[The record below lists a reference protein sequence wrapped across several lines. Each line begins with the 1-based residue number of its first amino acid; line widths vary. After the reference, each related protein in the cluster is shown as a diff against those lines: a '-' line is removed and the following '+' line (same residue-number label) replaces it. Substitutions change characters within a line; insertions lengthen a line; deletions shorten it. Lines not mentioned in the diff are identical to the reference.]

1 VSTLFRLLDPS
12 NGSIIVDNVDI
23 SSIPPYYVRSRL
35 NGLPQEPYF
44 MHGNVRLNADPLGS
58 ASDDMIIEAL
68 SKVNLWETIKRKGG
82 LDSQMDAEFLS
93 HGQRQLFCL
102 ARAIMRQSTIVVLD
116 EATSR
121 LDYLEY

>member
-1 VSTLFRLLDPS
+1 
-12 NGSIIVDNVDI
+12 
-23 SSIPPYYVRSRL
+23 
-35 NGLPQEPYF
+35 